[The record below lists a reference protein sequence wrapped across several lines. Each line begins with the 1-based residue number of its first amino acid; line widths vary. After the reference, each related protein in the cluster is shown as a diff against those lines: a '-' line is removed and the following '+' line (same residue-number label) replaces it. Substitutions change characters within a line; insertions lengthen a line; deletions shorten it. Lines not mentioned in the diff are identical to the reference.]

1 MKRTIFIG
9 ACLVLINAA
18 QLKATETDSTG
29 TVIQPET
36 EVTTTSVKPKTSDKE
51 IITFIPDRNLNLA
64 VSEDKKTLFVDL
76 SGDSTEKLSWI
87 IFQPKGEVISRIDSQ
102 NNFNEIEVDTL
113 NSGQYILMIKD
124 AEGRLLY
131 QKFSLEK

>member
-1 MKRTIFIG
+1 MKRAIFIG

-18 QLKATETDSTG
+18 QLQATETDSTA

-36 EVTTTSVKPKTSDKE
+36 KVAPAVVEPKNSDKE
-51 IITFIPDRNLNLA
+51 MITFIPDRNLNLA
-64 VSEDKKTLFVDL
+64 VSEDSKTLFVNL
-76 SGDSTEKLSWI
+76 SGDHTEKLSWI
-87 IFQPKGEVISRIDSQ
+87 LFQPKGEVISRIESQ

-113 NSGQYILMIKD
+113 HSGNYILMIKD

>member
-9 ACLVLINAA
+9 ACLVLIHAA
-18 QLKATETDSTG
+18 QLKATETDSTA
-29 TVIQPET
+29 TVIQPEF
-36 EVTTTSVKPKTSDKE
+36 ENTSTAVEPKTSDKE
-51 IITFIPDRNLNLA
+51 MITFIPDRNLNLA
-64 VSEDKKTLFVDL
+64 VSEDNKTLFVEL
-76 SGDSTEKLSWI
+76 SGGHTEKLSWI
-87 IFQPKGEVISRIDSQ
+87 IFQPKGKVISRIESQ

-113 NSGQYILMIKD
+113 QSGNYILMIKD